1 MYTDENI
8 KSEIK
13 KYSFYHRIKVK
24 DNIFTRETE
33 NEHFS
38 HRRLFKYID
47 RIDLKN
53 KKVLDIG
60 CRDGIFSFYAEK
72 KGAKEIIA
80 IDNNVSKGAVNFLI
94 PLF

>member
-53 KKVLDIG
+53 KK
-60 CRDGIFSFYAEK
+60 
-72 KGAKEIIA
+72 
-80 IDNNVSKGAVNFLI
+80 FLI
-94 PLF
+94 SDVETEFFHFMQKKKVQKK